1 MKNRICTKLQLPDEI
16 EKYFIGTFYDI
27 SVDDGGKNVIEVLD
41 EETEEHMIS
50 AGLIRDICE
59 GEYPKKIV
67 RHMVLSDEKALNLDN
82 LAASYAATQQYVDC
96 MRQNCML
103 STVDALYVDAKKE
116 CYFIEFKNGE
126 WTENDISKKVYESKT
141 LLKNL
146 QLMDVEAVITDNRT
160 TDKKK
165 VDNLYISERIANYSG
180 IDGTDEF
187 YKKKVY
193 LVVVYNE
200 GKKVAEEYAKF
211 CSKRENYEWMD
222 QKLSEMEIKWLPKE
236 VFDKDKINFSYEH
249 INRLANLILTHDSA
263 NQNMEKYKAIEK
275 MLDRISDI
283 EKRSKSN
290 KIIDRLNKYPEFLKY
305 IFDNMYSNDADKKF
319 MDTKY
324 QNIINAEN
332 LLKFASKKSAE
343 QILLRESRRGKD
355 DYECICELMEEW
367 NDKDKEKFEAD
378 TQFLREWKDC
388 RLLKMLPKLSEIYAS
403 NFTDI
408 GTLIEKGEY
417 QEAVRRH
424 IFIKRVLQD
433 HHERIDDETKAR
445 LAENIY
451 HLDKDTANELAR
463 QSGNCIGYYFAVLAL
478 LDYHSQDVSIKE
490 EIPYDRYQY
499 IKRQIDYLN
508 QLFRKEDYGV
518 FTKRINSKS
527 YGKYGDEKRAAVSRE
542 AENIRKEILEGLDLK
557 HMIPTEYM
565 ANLSISNN
573 SKKISKLKTKLENA
587 ELYRVLGWKAA
598 DFDKKIMGIQRF

>member
-1 MKNRICTKLQLPDEI
+1 MKNRICTELQLPDEI

-27 SVDDGGKNVIEVLD
+27 SVDDGGKNVIEVSD
-41 EETEEHMIS
+41 EEKEEHMIS

-67 RHMVLSDEKALNLDN
+67 QHMVLSDEKALNLDN
-82 LAASYAATQQYVDC
+82 LASSYAATQQYVDC

-165 VDNLYISERIANYSG
+165 VNNLYISERIANYSG

-236 VFDKDKINFSYEH
+236 VFDKDKINFGYEH
-249 INRLANLILTHDSA
+249 INQLANLILTHDSA

-283 EKRSKSN
+283 EKRNKSN

-355 DYECICELMEEW
+355 DYECICELVEEW
-367 NDKDKEKFEAD
+367 NDKDKEKFEAN

-388 RLLKMLPKLSEIYAS
+388 RLLKMLPELPEIYAS

-417 QEAVRRH
+417 QEAARRH

-445 LAENIY
+445 LAETIY

-463 QSGNCIGYYFAVLAL
+463 QSGNCIGYYFAMLAL
-478 LDYHSQDVSIKE
+478 LDYQSQDVSIKE

-508 QLFRKEDYGV
+508 QLSGKENYGV
-518 FTKRINSKS
+518 FAKRINPRC
-527 YGKYGDEKRAAVSRE
+527 YRIHGDEKRAAVSRE
-542 AENIRKEILEGLDLK
+542 VEKIRNEILAGWDLK
-557 HMIPTEYM
+557 HIIPTEYM
-565 ANLSISNN
+565 AILSISNN

-598 DFDKKIMGIQRF
+598 DFDKKIMGIQSF

>member
-1 MKNRICTKLQLPDEI
+1 MKNRICTELQLPDEI

-27 SVDDGGKNVIEVLD
+27 SVDDGGKNVIEVSD

-67 RHMVLSDEKALNLDN
+67 QHMVLSDEKALNLDN

-165 VDNLYISERIANYSG
+165 VNNLYISEKIANYSG

-187 YKKKVY
+187 YRKKFY

-200 GKKVAEEYAKF
+200 GEKVAEEYAKF

-236 VFDKDKINFSYEH
+236 VFDKDKINFGYEH

-378 TQFLREWKDC
+378 MQFLREWKDC
-388 RLLKMLPKLSEIYAS
+388 RLLKMLPELPEIYAS

-433 HHERIDDETKAR
+433 HHEGIDDETKAR
-445 LAENIY
+445 LAETIY

-463 QSGNCIGYYFAVLAL
+463 QSGNCIGYYFAMLAL
-478 LDYHSQDVSIKE
+478 LDYQSQDVSIKE

-508 QLFRKEDYGV
+508 QLSGKENYGV
-518 FTKRINSKS
+518 FAKRINPRC
-527 YGKYGDEKRAAVSRE
+527 YRIHGDEKRAAVSRE
-542 AENIRKEILEGLDLK
+542 VEKIRNEILAGWDLK
-557 HMIPTEYM
+557 HIIPTEYM
-565 ANLSISNN
+565 AILSISNN

-598 DFDKKIMGIQRF
+598 DFDKKIMGIQSF

>member
-1 MKNRICTKLQLPDEI
+1 M
-16 EKYFIGTFYDI
+16 
-27 SVDDGGKNVIEVLD
+27 
-41 EETEEHMIS
+41 
-50 AGLIRDICE
+50 
-59 GEYPKKIV
+59 
-67 RHMVLSDEKALNLDN
+67 
-82 LAASYAATQQYVDC
+82 
-96 MRQNCML
+96 
-103 STVDALYVDAKKE
+103 
-116 CYFIEFKNGE
+116 
-126 WTENDISKKVYESKT
+126 
-141 LLKNL
+141 
-146 QLMDVEAVITDNRT
+146 
-160 TDKKK
+160 
-165 VDNLYISERIANYSG
+165 
-180 IDGTDEF
+180 
-187 YKKKVY
+187 
-193 LVVVYNE
+193 VYNE
-200 GKKVAEEYAKF
+200 GEKVAEEYAKF

-236 VFDKDKINFSYEH
+236 VFDKDKINFGYEH
-249 INRLANLILTHDSA
+249 INQLANLILTHDSA

-283 EKRSKSN
+283 EKRNKSN

-355 DYECICELMEEW
+355 DYECICELVEEW
-367 NDKDKEKFEAD
+367 NDKDKEKFEAN

-388 RLLKMLPKLSEIYAS
+388 RLLKMLPELPEIYAS

-417 QEAVRRH
+417 QEAARRH
-424 IFIKRVLQD
+424 IFIKRVLQN

-445 LAENIY
+445 LAETIY

-463 QSGNCIGYYFAVLAL
+463 QSGNCIGYYFAMLAL
-478 LDYHSQDVSIKE
+478 LDYQSQDVSIKE

-508 QLFRKEDYGV
+508 QLSGKENYGV
-518 FTKRINSKS
+518 FAKRINPRC
-527 YGKYGDEKRAAVSRE
+527 YRIHGDEKRAAVSRE
-542 AENIRKEILEGLDLK
+542 VEKIRNEILAGWDLK
-557 HMIPTEYM
+557 HIIPTEYM
-565 ANLSISNN
+565 AILSISNN

-598 DFDKKIMGIQRF
+598 DFDKKIMGIQSF